1 MCAALL
7 QEKKQ
12 WLEKLRGA
20 EAEVERCRAE
30 AQQLRLQHLQLPHS
44 SGSSSA
50 QAGGGAASCGD
61 RRQQEQELLQRL
73 LEAQAGESALRS
85 VLGEAR
91 EEQVAACKALSGE
104 LRRVHALERLRI
116 SEWNPP
122 LFASIAVRLV
132 LLPAAHAASHS
143 RPWHCAGS

>member
-30 AQQLRLQHLQLPHS
+30 AQQLRLQHLQLTSSSDNSS
-44 SGSSSA
+44 SGL
-50 QAGGGAASCGD
+50 AGSGGNAASCD
-61 RRQQEQELLQRL
+61 DRQQQRQQQELLQRL
-73 LEAQAGESALRS
+73 LEAQAGEAALRS

-91 EEQVAACKALSGE
+91 EEQVAACKALSRE

-116 SEWNPP
+116 SE
-122 LFASIAVRLV
+122 
-132 LLPAAHAASHS
+132 
-143 RPWHCAGS
+143 